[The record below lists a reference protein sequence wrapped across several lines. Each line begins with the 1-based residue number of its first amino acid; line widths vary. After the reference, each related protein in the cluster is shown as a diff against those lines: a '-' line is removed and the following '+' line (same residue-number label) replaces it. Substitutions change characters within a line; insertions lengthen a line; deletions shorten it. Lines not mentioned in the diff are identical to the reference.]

1 MDHVNFFKNNEKFG
15 FKEYLSTTHSEYSK
29 TQLNSLRTI
38 LSHYADD
45 IRSCIKRADP
55 KEKVKLGRLMASSTV
70 KLRDILV
77 DNQSNEDENSN
88 TIISV
93 TITGTQA
100 QNIVIGLTNNVSS
113 LNESPLGKP
122 QIEINKEPVIEG
134 SNKRQRKKVVH
145 DNFVNSEVI
154 SNDSGVR
161 EHYMHQ
167 KIS

>member
-70 KLRDILV
+70 SENAFCYCINNITELSYKELRDILV

-100 QNIVIGLTNNVSS
+100 QNIVIGLVS
-113 LNESPLGKP
+113 
-122 QIEINKEPVIEG
+122 
-134 SNKRQRKKVVH
+134 
-145 DNFVNSEVI
+145 
-154 SNDSGVR
+154 
-161 EHYMHQ
+161 
-167 KIS
+167 